1 MSEENKVKLT
11 YAPPWH
17 RIVLARTGE
26 VLYTTDVK
34 GALLSPEGMEHSFNT
49 LTKVIVHEKADET
62 TIAKLLTLRHPWK
75 PNAVPHV
82 PTGRE
87 RGPYDKPL
95 LREVERLREENKE
108 LMIKWYK
115 LKVQMDTVADVVQ
128 LYKESMNEK
137 DN

>member
-1 MSEENKVKLT
+1 MSEEIRLT
-11 YAPPWH
+11 KAPPWH
-17 RIVLARTGE
+17 RIVVVRTQN
-26 VLYTTDVK
+26 VYYTTDVK
-34 GALLSPEGMEHSFNT
+34 GDLLTPEGMQTHFNAST
-49 LTKVIVHEKADET
+49 RVLVYEKADEE

-75 PNAVPHV
+75 PDASPRVLKPN
-82 PTGRE
+82 E
-87 RGPYDKPL
+87 RGPYNKPL
-95 LREVERLREENKE
+95 QAEIERLKKENQE